1 MATKG
6 KLENSLTFMVNLNA
20 QKFNQICIH
29 INVNFDH
36 GFKNLNCIT
45 M

>member
-6 KLENSLTFMVNLNA
+6 KFENSFTFMVNLNA

-29 INVNFDH
+29 INVT
-36 GFKNLNCIT
+36 LT
-45 M
+45 MGVEI